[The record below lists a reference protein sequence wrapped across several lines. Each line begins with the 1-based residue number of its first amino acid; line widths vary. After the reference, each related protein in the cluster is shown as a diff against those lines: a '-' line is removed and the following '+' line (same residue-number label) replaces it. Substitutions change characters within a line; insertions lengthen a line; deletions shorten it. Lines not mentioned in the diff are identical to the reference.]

1 MDRKMTIR
9 KWKEKFERGE
19 FDSSGIN
26 TQIDAG
32 WYDWFCKPS
41 SLAKKTTNFYKF
53 IKRINNDFLLDHYYI
68 WFKNNC
74 PTIYGLYDDI
84 RFEII
89 TESEERCG
97 GYFIIS
103 EYPKDG
109 SNHGYKYS
117 ICTERNDYKDELV
130 TNSLKELMDYINNSL
145 MPQLEKD
152 LKGKI

>member
-19 FDSSGIN
+19 FSSPDFD
-26 TQIDAG
+26 TQVAAG
-32 WYDWFCKPS
+32 WYDWFCNTS
-41 SLAKKTTNFYKF
+41 SLVNKTKKFYKF
-53 IKRINNDFLLDHYYI
+53 IRRINNDFLLDHYYI

-74 PTIYGLYDDI
+74 PCSYGLYDDV
-84 RFEII
+84 RFEVIDK
-89 TESEERCG
+89 EERCG

-117 ICTERNDYKDELV
+117 VCTERNDYKDELV

-152 LKGKI
+152 LKDRI